1 VDCNTARLLATFFGR
16 PGSDLAAEDAAALDA
31 HLASCPRCAG
41 QVHFE
46 RAFDD
51 RVARAM
57 KAVAIPAGLKGRLLD
72 GVAAQRGA
80 WYREKAYALVALAAC
95 VLLAVGGVVAWQV
108 ATAPVLVPDQL
119 VREADEEV
127 QNRTKMVADVL
138 GPRGLEFAPKK
149 PFDLNFLEVAGVGR
163 LRGREVPVLYF
174 LNGPKNARAKVYVV
188 RKSDFDWT
196 QLPQDGSSVPSVYG
210 HQVALI
216 RDARRSDVGYVVVF
230 TGAGLEL
237 FLEDRSSL

>member
-1 VDCNTARLLATFFGR
+1 LATFFGR
-16 PGSDLAAEDAAALDA
+16 PGSELAAEDAAALDA
-31 HLASCPRCAG
+31 HLATCPKCAG
-41 QVHFE
+41 LVKFE

-57 KAVAIPAGLKGRLLD
+57 RAVAIPAGLKGRLLD

-80 WYREKAYALVALAAC
+80 WYREKAYAVVALAAC
-95 VLLAVGGVVAWQV
+95 VLLTVGGVVAWQV
-108 ATAPVLVPDQL
+108 AAAPVLTREKL
-119 VREADEEV
+119 VAQADGEV

-138 GPRGLEFAPKK
+138 GPRGLEFNPAR
-149 PFDLNFLEVAGVGR
+149 PFDLNQLEVAGVGP
-163 LRGREVPVLYF
+163 LLGRDVPVLYF
-174 LNGPKNARAKVYVV
+174 VNGAKNARAKVYVV
-188 RKSDFDWT
+188 RKADFDWT
-196 QLPQDGSSVPSVYG
+196 RLPQDGSSVPSVYG

-237 FLEDRSSL
+237 FLEDRSAA